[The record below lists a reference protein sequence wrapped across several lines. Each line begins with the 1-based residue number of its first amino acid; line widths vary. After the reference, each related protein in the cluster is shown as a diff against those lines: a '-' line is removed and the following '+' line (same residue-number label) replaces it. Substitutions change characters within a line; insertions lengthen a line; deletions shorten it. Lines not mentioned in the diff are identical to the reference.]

1 MALDIKL
8 PSSFITR
15 VSTVKRGSTQLNTVK
30 LRVVSKDGFLYITR
44 RNKNSSWYKNLLENQ
59 YVEVEIDNNL
69 LQCEASEVINE
80 EERAEISRIKFK
92 DERRHENR
100 YGFKLKIKSKIQNKA

>member
-1 MALDIKL
+1 M
-8 PSSFITR
+8 
-15 VSTVKRGSTQLNTVK
+15 GSEMCI
-30 LRVVSKDGFLYITR
+30 RYR
-44 RNKNSSWYKNLLENQ
+44 YKNLLENQ

-69 LQCEASEVINE
+69 LQCEAAEVIYE

-100 YGFKLKIKSKIQNKA
+100 YGYNLKIKSKIQNKA